1 MKAYVLQ
8 RDQKE
13 HKSIINTFNELF
25 NTQNLYYIYLNV
37 YLNCLKL
44 FYFTRKQLE
53 MCQIV
58 PL

>member
-1 MKAYVLQ
+1 MKAYILQ

-13 HKSIINTFNELF
+13 YKSSNTTYNELF
-25 NTQNLYYIYLNV
+25 NSYNLYYKHLYV